1 MLKPVRQGEE
11 LNEQNLRVFF
21 KAQNLIENKAAE
33 IKISQFSNGFSNL
46 TYLIEFGEKEFVL
59 RKPPKGA
66 VKRGHDMSR
75 EYKVLS
81 NLQTG
86 FSKSPK
92 VYAYCD
98 DDEVIGSSFYLMEKV
113 EGIILTTK
121 ESQKRNLA
129 PGLYK
134 NVSNTWLDTFV
145 ELHNLDYNKIG
156 LSNLGKPEGYVQ
168 RQVENWGKQYLKAA
182 TMQIDE
188 AEKVMR
194 WMEDNQPKQYD
205 HCLIHNDFKYDNVVF
220 TNENYNNINA
230 ILDWEMCTLGDPL
243 MDLGTSLAYWLKDSD
258 GPINMFF
265 PSPTS
270 FAGNPSRME
279 IAEQYAAKSDRNT
292 GNILFYY
299 AYGLFKVAV
308 IAQQIFYRYHKGL
321 TTNEKFKH
329 LDQMCMHMCKMAW
342 TAVKKKKI
350 EDYL

>member
-11 LNEQNLRVFF
+11 LNEHNLKSFL
-21 KAQNLIENKAAE
+21 KANKLIESAEKALTVN
-33 IKISQFSNGFSNL
+33 QFSNGFSNL
-46 TYLIEFGEKEFVL
+46 TYLLEVVDKQFVL

-81 NLQTG
+81 NLQKG

-92 VYAYCD
+92 VFAYCND
-98 DDEVIGSSFYLMEKV
+98 AEVIGSSFYLMEKV

-121 ESQKRNLA
+121 EAQKRNLA
-129 PGLYK
+129 PAQYK
-134 NVSNTWLDTFV
+134 NVAETWLNTFV
-145 ELHNLDYNKIG
+145 ELHSLDYKKIG
-156 LSNLGKPEGYVQ
+156 LGDLGKPEGYVQ

-182 TMQIDE
+182 TMQIEE
-188 AEKVMR
+188 AQKVMS
-194 WMEDNQPKQYD
+194 WMESNQPKQYN

-220 TNENYNNINA
+220 KDEQYNSINS

-270 FAGNPSRME
+270 FAGNPSRTE
-279 IAEQYAAKSDRNT
+279 IAELYATKSGRSTN
-292 GNILFYY
+292 NILFYY
-299 AYGLFKVAV
+299 TFGLFKVAV
-308 IAQQIFYRYHKGL
+308 IAQQIFYRYYKGL

-329 LDQMCMHMCKMAW
+329 LDQMCLHLCKMAW
-342 TAVKKKKI
+342 TAIEKKKI

>member
-11 LNEQNLRVFF
+11 LNEQNLKVFF
-21 KAQNLIENKAAE
+21 SKQSLIENETAE
-33 IKISQFSNGFSNL
+33 LSVNQFSNGFSNL
-46 TYLIEFGEKEFVL
+46 TYLLKIDGKEFVL

-81 NLQTG
+81 KLQTG

-92 VYAYCD
+92 VYAYCN
-98 DDEVIGSSFYLMEKV
+98 DDEVTGSSFYLMEKV
-113 EGIILTTK
+113 DGIILTTK
-121 ESQKRNLA
+121 EAQKRNLSA
-129 PGLYK
+129 EQYK
-134 NVSNTWLDTFV
+134 NVANTWLDAFV
-145 ELHNLDYNKIG
+145 ELHSLDYDKIG
-156 LSNLGKPEGYVQ
+156 LSDLGKPQGYIQ
-168 RQVENWGKQYLKAA
+168 RQVQNWGKQYLKAA
-182 TMQIDE
+182 TLQIDE

-194 WMEDNQPKQYD
+194 WMETHQPKQY
-205 HCLIHNDFKYDNVVF
+205 HYCLIHNDFKYDNVVF
-220 TNENYNNINA
+220 TDENYNNINA

-270 FAGNPSRME
+270 FYGNPSRME
-279 IAEQYAAKSDRNT
+279 IAEQYATKSGRNT
-292 GNILFYY
+292 DGILFYY
-299 AYGLFKVAV
+299 VYGLFKVAV

-329 LDQMCMHMCKMAW
+329 LDQMCMHLCKMAW
-342 TAVKKKKI
+342 TAVEKKKI

>member
-11 LNEQNLRVFF
+11 LNEQNLKSFLIAN
-21 KAQNLIENKAAE
+21 KLIETAE
-33 IKISQFSNGFSNL
+33 APLKISQFSNGFSNL
-46 TYLIEFGEKEFVL
+46 TYLLEVADKQFVL

-81 NLQTG
+81 KLENN

-92 VYAYCD
+92 VFAYCND
-98 DDEVIGSSFYLMEKV
+98 AEVVGSSFYLMEKV

-121 ESQKRNLA
+121 EAQKRNLTTDQ
-129 PGLYK
+129 YK
-134 NVSNTWLDTFV
+134 NVAATWLTAFV
-145 ELHNLDYNKIG
+145 DLHYLNYNEIG
-156 LSNLGKPEGYVQ
+156 LNDLGKPKGYVK
-168 RQVENWGKQYLKAA
+168 RQVVNWGKQYLKAA
-182 TMQIDE
+182 TTKIDE
-188 AEKVMR
+188 AEKVMS
-194 WMEDNQPKQYD
+194 WMEFNQPQQYD
-205 HCLIHNDFKYDNVVF
+205 FCLIHNDFKYDNVVF

-279 IAEQYAAKSDRNT
+279 IAEQYANQSGRNT
-292 GNILFYY
+292 SNILFYY
-299 AYGLFKVAV
+299 VYGLFKVAV

-329 LDQMCMHMCKMAW
+329 LDEMCMHLCKMAS
-342 TAVKKKKI
+342 TAIEKKKI